1 MSSARLL
8 AIYTLEFRRLR
19 RKNLGFPTESCN
31 FIHVS
36 LRLAILGSLSSAPAS
51 GYDLA
56 RQFRLG
62 LGWFWSA
69 SHSQIYPELK
79 RLEDAGLVEGSL
91 TTVGEKLE
99 KRVYSITDAGIDS
112 LISIVTASPLYP
124 PNRDPERLQ
133 LIFSDLTSVD
143 NVRRHLEAHLRHFID
158 LRDALRPIL
167 DRIVE
172 GKHERVQTR
181 LSSMPPRQ
189 QALSLLLRELAYG
202 GDIERA
208 ELELAWA
215 QRALRALDEYERRYV
230 EVDEAQPL
238 QAQTA
243 RD

>member
-1 MSSARLL
+1 MFL
-8 AIYTLEFRRLR
+8 AFREVRRDRIEFST
-19 RKNLGFPTESCN
+19 KPCN

-56 RQFRLG
+56 RQFGLG

-112 LISIVTASPLYP
+112 LISLVTDRPLYP

-143 NVRRHLEAHLRHFID
+143 NVRRHLEAHLRHSINQ
-158 LRDALRPIL
+158 RDALRPIL
-167 DRIVE
+167 DSIVD
-172 GKHERVQTR
+172 GKHERVQKRMST
-181 LSSMPPRQ
+181 MPPKQ
-189 QALSLLLRELAYG
+189 QAFTLLLRELAYG

-215 QRALRALDEYERRYV
+215 QRALRALDEYERRYI
-230 EVDEAQPL
+230 EVDEVPPLRAQAVL
-238 QAQTA
+238 
-243 RD
+243 D